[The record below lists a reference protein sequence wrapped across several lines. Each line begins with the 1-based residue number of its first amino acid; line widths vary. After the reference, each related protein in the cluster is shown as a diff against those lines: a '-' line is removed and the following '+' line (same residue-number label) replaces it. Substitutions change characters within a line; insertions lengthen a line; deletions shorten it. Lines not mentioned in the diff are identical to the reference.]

1 MSTRLLT
8 PEDAVTAICRKIS
21 QKWAEAVCADLG
33 IGDAV
38 TFSVPLRP
46 GVSTGKAVEQIG
58 HAAWHD
64 WHMRWRKFADQLPT
78 GVEIVRKAV
87 TVRGVPGDFPATLI
101 ADLHTAVTLVAE
113 AETLIGAEP
122 PTVDVDRARGLA
134 SSLRSADA
142 VLTPAT
148 LRAAYRLPAADA
160 EVLVSAVTW
169 LRQHSDAGTWT
180 ARQLPVPGMHTKW
193 LDTHGALLRDATGR
207 DVRDEVRPR
216 LTVVHLTY
224 VAPDHAAS
232 GRRRHDAWTTGDVH
246 DIAYQPRVVLVV
258 ENRDSRLWFPPV
270 KDTIVVEGGG
280 KAAAALLGNVPWIRA
295 ADHVVYWGDID
306 ADGYTILDQFRAT
319 LAEPAP
325 DGAPAK
331 PVTSILMDATDLHR
345 YSQHGVNH
353 DKAGRPIKPSSAT
366 LPHLTEAEATAYDT
380 IATAGPTPFRRIE
393 QEAIPLAHAATRLLA
408 VVGRDVGVGCSNL
421 EEVDGSSATG

>member
-1 MSTRLLT
+1 MTTRLVT
-8 PEDAVTAICRKIS
+8 PDDAVTAIRRKLD
-21 QKWAEAVCADLG
+21 QRWADAVCADLG
-33 IGDAV
+33 VGDRV

-46 GVSTGKAVEQIG
+46 GVSTGKAVDQLG

-64 WHMRWRKFADQLPT
+64 WHTRWRAFADQLPT
-78 GVEIVRKAV
+78 AVEIVRK
-87 TVRGVPGDFPATLI
+87 TLTIRGVAGDFPATLVV
-101 ADLHTAVTLVAE
+101 DLDTAAALVAE
-113 AETLIGAEP
+113 
-122 PTVDVDRARGLA
+122 PTVDLDRARALA
-134 SSLRSADA
+134 ASLRAA
-142 VLTPAT
+142 GAILTPAT

-169 LRQHSDAGTWT
+169 LRQHPDAGRWT

-193 LDTHGALLRDATGR
+193 LDIHGTLLRDVAGR

-224 VAPDHAAS
+224 VDPDHA
-232 GRRRHDAWTTGDVH
+232 GRRHDAWTTGDVH

-280 KAAAALLGNVPWIRA
+280 KAAAALLANVPWIRA

-306 ADGYTILDQFRAT
+306 ADGYTILDQFRAA

-331 PVTSILMDATDLHR
+331 PVTSILMDATDLHH
-345 YSQHGVNH
+345 YAAHGVNH

-366 LPHLTEAEATAYDT
+366 LPHLTTGEATAYDT
-380 IATAGPTPFRRIE
+380 VATAGPTPFRRIE
-393 QEAIPLAHAATRLLA
+393 QEAIPLTHAATRLL
-408 VVGRDVGVGCSNL
+408 VIGRRRTRG
-421 EEVDGSSATG
+421 GSLASDQVQAR